1 MYNIDN
7 YIKIEFLNY
16 KNKKKIFKINN
27 NNNKLKFQK
36 ITRIII

>member
-16 KNKKKIFKINN
+16 KNKKIIFKINN